1 MTNFLEKYRPSNLS
15 EMIGQKKQI
24 ETLKESLSKNPSTPI
39 FIYGESG
46 IGKTLAVKLLAKELN
61 LSIYHTD
68 ASDIRGK
75 EAITSLA
82 QVAYSASN
90 IFGQKRLI
98 LLDEID
104 ALEDKR
110 GREDAGGFAEITK
123 IIDKTKQPIIFI
135 ANDPYENKKLR
146 PIFNKCVQI
155 RFDLPNKLS
164 ILKFAKEI
172 CDKEEKDYDLMSLKT
187 LVENTKNDIRALLLD
202 LETLCN
208 FDKITL
214 EDIEALGD
222 RKRDE
227 DVFKVLGKIFYPR
240 GFLETK
246 NAINDLSIDWELLF
260 AWLEENIPRKYKNP
274 INLERGMEAL
284 SRADVFKGRIKAT
297 NWILLKYILDYLTVG
312 VAYAKTEKEAG
323 GFSPFVFP
331 TLLKKLSSNKKEKI
345 IFDNIVLKMQ
355 EKIHAS
361 KRIIKRDYIPFLL
374 IIAQTN
380 KFTKDIVNYF
390 GFEHEEIKQ
399 LGAKISLKEYE
410 KIIE

>member
-1 MTNFLEKYRPSNLS
+1 MSSFLEKYKPKNLN

-24 ETLKESLSKNPSTPI
+24 ETLRESLINNPLQPI

-46 IGKTLAVKLLAKELN
+46 IGKTLAVELIAKELN

-75 EAITSLA
+75 EAITNLA
-82 QVAYSASN
+82 QVAYAKSN

-110 GREDAGGFAEITK
+110 GREDAGGFSEILK
-123 IIDKTKQPIIFI
+123 IIDKTNQPIVFI
-135 ANDPYENKKLR
+135 ANDAYENKKLR
-146 PIFNKCVQI
+146 PIFNKSLQI
-155 RFDLPNKLS
+155 RFDLPNKIS

-202 LETLCN
+202 LDTLCN

-214 EDIEALGD
+214 EDIDSLGD

-260 AWLEENIPRKYKNP
+260 AWLEENIPRRYKNP
-274 INLERGMEAL
+274 VNLHQGMEAL
-284 SRADVFKGRIKAT
+284 SRADIFKGRIKST
-297 NWILLKYILDYLTVG
+297 NWILLKYIFHYLTVG
-312 VAYAKTEKEAG
+312 VAYAKTEKEVG

-331 TLLKKLSSNKKEKI
+331 SLLKKLSSNKKERVLL
-345 IFDNIVLKMQ
+345 DNIVLKMQ

-361 KRIIKRDYIPFLL
+361 KHIIKRDYIPFLL

-380 KFTKDIVNYF
+380 KYTKDIINYF
-390 GFEHEEIKQ
+390 KLEHEEIKL
-399 LGAKISLKEYE
+399 LGAKISLKDYE
-410 KIIE
+410 KIVS